1 MWYHLEKKF
10 KYRYIQYLI
19 FLLYVGR
26 SEKKEE
32 FGWIKGYISFDL
44 LNLSNRKVYLRLCQ
58 SNISDG
64 DFNHIF
70 TKTSLMEILTIFL
83 QKQTR
88 SSMFDSNLVQKIAE
102 KITKLSKL
110 IFSMGC
116 FKAKF
121 GDFLTK
127 MLKVTFWVADWILP
141 VIRPLL
147 R

>member
-64 DFNHIF
+64 DFN
-70 TKTSLMEILTIFL
+70 
-83 QKQTR
+83 
-88 SSMFDSNLVQKIAE
+88 LVQKIAE
-102 KITKLSKL
+102 KNTKLSKL
-110 IFSMGC
+110 SFSMGC

-121 GDFLTK
+121 GNFLTK